1 MNSIFLP
8 LVNHPCTSSG
18 FSTAYPES
26 SLIGCVNNDNC
37 KNHGTRLKASNACFS
52 SGSDCGGIIN
62 AGRDHWEIREG
73 IVPMWLHPNNATGL
87 VEGYYPADEAIFHA
101 SYVKCGGK

>member
-8 LVNHPCTSSG
+8 IVDHACTSSG
-18 FSTAYPES
+18 FSTAYSET
-26 SLIGCVNNDNC
+26 SLTGCVNNDKC
-37 KNHGTRLKASNACFS
+37 KNHGTRLKAENACFEA
-52 SGSDCGGIIN
+52 GSACGGIIN

-73 IVPMWLHPNNATGL
+73 IVPMWLQNNGTRID
-87 VEGYYPADEAIFHA
+87 YTIDDAIFYA